1 MKFKGPLYFLSVLSI
16 FYANTLFAQIT
27 PANNIIAVDVST
39 YHVQNGTSN
48 YDSTFSIGY
57 NLGMRQVGLFLNWTM
72 LEPAPNTYDFSLLDI
87 ANIYY
92 PASNMAVDININPIN
107 TNKLEV
113 PADLVTLALD
123 DAQLISRYKIILD
136 SAKVHMPAIT
146 ISSMII
152 GSEIG
157 AYLGNDAVKWAQ
169 YTNFYEEVGNY
180 AKTLWPGLKVAV
192 ELQFGDIMNY
202 GTFAQQINNFSDYIG
217 VSYYPLWPDFTVK
230 PTWIVAFDMDT
241 LIDMYPNKPICF
253 YQFGYPSSPFCA
265 SSDSLQ
271 ADFIHQA
278 FTYWDVFA
286 ANIKLID
293 FTWITDLDTA
303 AVNYYAT
310 YYGLAD
316 TSFLEFLRT
325 IGLRTWNDNGADKP
339 ALNVLRCE
347 AQERGYNNLPILCG
361 PTRVE
366 TKEKNDLIAVFPN
379 PGKGNF
385 NVQVVENGQL
395 IMYDLMGKE
404 ILNKPVFIG
413 INQLNADYLKPG
425 IYYIKYQNLNG
436 QINCKRLII
445 E

>member
-1 MKFKGPLYFLSVLSI
+1 MKFKQALFYLSFIAVFYTSI
-16 FYANTLFAQIT
+16 LHAQIS

-48 YDSTFSIGY
+48 YDSTFTIGY
-57 NLGMRQVGLFLNWTM
+57 DIGMRQVGLFLNWTM
-72 LEPAPNTYDFSLLDI
+72 LETAPNTYDFSLLDI

-107 TNKLEV
+107 TNRLEV
-113 PADLVTLALD
+113 PTDLTALALD
-123 DAQLISRYKIILD
+123 DAQMISRYKILLD
-136 SAKVHMPAIT
+136 SVKVHLPGLT

-157 AYLGNDAVKWAQ
+157 AYLGNDAIKWAQ
-169 YTNFYEEVGNY
+169 YTSFYEEVGTY
-180 AKTLWPGLKVAV
+180 ARTLWPGLKVAV
-192 ELQFGDIMNY
+192 ELQFSDIMNY
-202 GTFAQQINNFSDYIG
+202 GTYAQQINNFSDYIG

-230 PTWIVAFDMDT
+230 PTWMVAFDMDT
-241 LIDMYPNKPICF
+241 LIDMYPNKPLCF

-303 AVNYYAT
+303 TVNYYAI

-316 TSFLEFLRT
+316 TAFLEFLRT

-347 AQERGYNNLPILCG
+347 AQQRGYNNLPILCG
-361 PTRVE
+361 PTSVERV
-366 TKEKNDLIAVFPN
+366 THGALMNIFPN
-379 PGKGNF
+379 PNKGKFSLELPEDGHL
-385 NVQVVENGQL
+385 VV
-395 IMYDLMGKE
+395 YDLLGKE
-404 ILNKPVFIG
+404 LLNQAG
-413 INQLNADYLKPG
+413 YSGTNQINVDYLKPG
-425 IYYIKYQNLNG
+425 IYAIKYRSTSG
-436 QINCKRLII
+436 EINSQRLLI